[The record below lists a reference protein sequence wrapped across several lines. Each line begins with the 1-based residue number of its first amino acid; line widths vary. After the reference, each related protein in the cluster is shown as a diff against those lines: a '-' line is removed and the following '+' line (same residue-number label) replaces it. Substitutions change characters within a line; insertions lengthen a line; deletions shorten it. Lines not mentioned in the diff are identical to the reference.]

1 MHLPH
6 RWHSGVASSIGSTCV
21 RVRLTINA
29 RYSVASYIDRLRHQ
43 LKGDLSSCKFILHN
57 NICLVVWPGCIAH
70 CTTRV
75 PISLENTKWLPL
87 SSVQLRYKV

>member
-6 RWHSGVASSIGSTCV
+6 RWHSGVASGIGSTCV

-43 LKGDLSSCKFILHN
+43 LKGDLS
-57 NICLVVWPGCIAH
+57 
-70 CTTRV
+70 
-75 PISLENTKWLPL
+75 
-87 SSVQLRYKV
+87 